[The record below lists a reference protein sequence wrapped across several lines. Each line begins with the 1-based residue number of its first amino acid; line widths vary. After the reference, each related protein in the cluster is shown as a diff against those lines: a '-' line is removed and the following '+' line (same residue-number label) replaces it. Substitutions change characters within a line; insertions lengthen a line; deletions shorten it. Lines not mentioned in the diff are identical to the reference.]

1 MNHRL
6 ENLLPVQDVRL
17 DGDVDQKDLR
27 EVGLSTPR
35 RDAIS
40 HVTGRTVYF
49 EDVTFPGMLHLKMV
63 RSPHHHARILG
74 IDFSEAKKTL

>member
-17 DGDVDQKDLR
+17 DGDVDQKGLR

-49 EDVTFPGMLHLKMV
+49 EDVHLSGDVAFENGEKSASS
-63 RSPHHHARILG
+63 RANSRN
-74 IDFSEAKKTL
+74 